1 MKKEI
6 TKKIVLCF
14 SILFI
19 MTSSVKVFG
28 QCTTPITISVTTTS
42 ASCST
47 CCDATATITASGG
60 CPPYSYSITPYT
72 SSWPNMNGVCPGNF
86 TVSVTDAGLCC
97 PVTSYSFQMRYA
109 GQTATSILEPKVE
122 TIDLVIQNPI
132 QENINIYF
140 NQPNAQQ
147 TYEVKV
153 LDLQSRI
160 VYVNS
165 FTISNPNYSFKH
177 NLTSGVYFIE
187 VKEQTT
193 KKTFKKKIVVNN

>member
-1 MKKEI
+1 
-6 TKKIVLCF
+6 
-14 SILFI
+14 
-19 MTSSVKVFG
+19 
-28 QCTTPITISVTTTS
+28 
-42 ASCST
+42 
-47 CCDATATITASGG
+47 
-60 CPPYSYSITPYT
+60 
-72 SSWPNMNGVCPGNF
+72 MNGVCPGNY
-86 TVSVTDAGLCC
+86 TISVMDAGLCC
-97 PVTSYSFQMRYA
+97 PVTSTTVQMRYA
-109 GQTATSILEPKVE
+109 GQTTTGILESKVE

-160 VYVNS
+160 VYTNS
-165 FTISNPNYSFKH
+165 FTINTPNYSFKH

-193 KKTFKKKIVVNN
+193 KKSFKKKIVVNN